1 MTISVIR
8 PTGTRGLN
16 NESVLGTP
24 NNRRMLHDLY
34 LQEKKSLNALK
45 SFVSRASEILNL
57 WRVLYD
63 HQFHLVAATLSPVR
77 KM

>member
-1 MTISVIR
+1 MFVFR

-16 NESVLGTP
+16 NESILGTP

-34 LQEKKSLNALK
+34 MQEKKSLNALK
-45 SFVSRASEILNL
+45 SFVARASEILNL

-63 HQFHLVAATLSPVR
+63 HQFNLLATTLSAVCIL
-77 KM
+77 